1 MAFLLIIC
9 LKCAYILNVYIMKEN
24 FLSILGG
31 VSGAIISIDAL
42 QVAMQ
47 AGGVIITAFVGGMVG
62 LAGKD
67 CYIWLKNWLNN
78 RREKRN
84 HKKQK

>member
-1 MAFLLIIC
+1 
-9 LKCAYILNVYIMKEN
+9 MKEN
-24 FLSILGG
+24 FLSVIGG
-31 VSGAIISIDAL
+31 VSGAIIYVDML
-42 QVAMQ
+42 QVAMR
-47 AGGVIITAFVGGMVG
+47 AGGFIITAFIGGMVG
-62 LAGKD
+62 LAGRD

>member
-1 MAFLLIIC
+1 
-9 LKCAYILNVYIMKEN
+9 MKEN

-31 VSGAIISIDAL
+31 ISGAFISIDAL

-47 AGGVIITAFVGGMVG
+47 TGGVIITAFIGGIVG

-67 CYIWLKNWLNN
+67 FYIWLKN
-78 RREKRN
+78 RHQQK

>member
-1 MAFLLIIC
+1 
-9 LKCAYILNVYIMKEN
+9 MKEN
-24 FLSILGG
+24 FLSIIGG

-47 AGGVIITAFVGGMVG
+47 AGGVIITAFIGGMVG

-67 CYIWLKNWLNN
+67 CYIWLKSWLNN